1 MKTLYTS
8 LLLLSLLSSASAELP
23 FKKKPQ
29 EFQTRVPAEVAH
41 TLQEGSAVQR
51 NDLALELGIYAPNPS
66 SGAVKSNAPCVDFS
80 HMDERQVKLR
90 ADAENALLIADSSV
104 CDSTYLV
111 IFDKAP
117 KSEWRHVQTIRLSAR
132 TGRPE
137 ITYAELIQPGVSE
150 ILVYHE
156 MTSESGTY
164 SQQDFVVLKLLRDR
178 VEVILDTTQ
187 TQRNHADEPSS
198 QRYDQ
203 PSSDPN
209 INLQCDEG
217 PSQFGGAIS
226 DSGERGDHR
235 QSGEPHPLP
244 HLDVGSWAGAFSSGS
259 VRRGRCHARAS
270 SAEET
275 RGPAFK
281 AGPQV
286 AGNR

>member
-8 LLLLSLLSSASAELP
+8 LLLLSLLSFASAELP

-29 EFQTRVPAEVAH
+29 EFQTRVPGEVAH

-80 HMDERQVKLR
+80 HMEERQVTLR
-90 ADAENALLIADSSV
+90 AGTENALLIADSSV

-117 KSEWRHVQTIRLSAR
+117 KSEWRHVQTIRLAAR
-132 TGRPE
+132 TGHPE

-156 MTSESGTY
+156 MTSEGGTY
-164 SQQDFVVLKLLRDR
+164 SQQDFVVFKLLRDR

-187 TQRNHADEPSS
+187 SSEITLTNHPPTDTTNVRQTQTSTFNVMKAPPNSAAQFRILEKEVITDN
-198 QRYDQ
+198 QTTLTRYRIWTWDPGLERFRPAPYDGANVMRVPPPLKRPVAPKPQ
-203 PSSDPN
+203 P
-209 INLQCDEG
+209 
-217 PSQFGGAIS
+217 
-226 DSGERGDHR
+226 
-235 QSGEPHPLP
+235 
-244 HLDVGSWAGAFSSGS
+244 
-259 VRRGRCHARAS
+259 
-270 SAEET
+270 
-275 RGPAFK
+275 K
-281 AGPQV
+281 
-286 AGNR
+286 